1 MSDQPP
7 LEVYDQQGAAPTDLR
22 AARRP
27 RGDRAV
33 MPVADRLPP
42 NDIESE
48 QGVLGCIMLSPYD
61 CIYECITEFKDGP
74 KVFYDLRHQV
84 IYETLVEMSESLELI
99 DVITLQERLK
109 RKSQLESVGGIGYLA
124 ALPDVV
130 PSAANLKSYLTI
142 VNAKYRT
149 RRLISICT
157 DIVTNAYEWQ
167 GEVDALIDKSES
179 DFLAATRNQSAKIA
193 VQCMPAVQR
202 AVARMESYS
211 QNQGILT
218 GISTGFMDLDRM
230 TSGMKGGE
238 MIVIAARPSMGK
250 TSLAMNIA
258 ESVAVDQKLPVG
270 VFSLEMTED
279 QLIERAICS
288 RARVNIRNVRE
299 RFLAERDFP
308 KLTTSAGRIGAAPLY
323 IDDSSGLSIMEL
335 RARARRMWQL
345 YGIKLF
351 VIDYLQLMH
360 STARKAHNRQ
370 QEIGDIS
377 RGCKALAKDLNVPV
391 VVLAQLNRELE
402 KDKNRKPRLSDLR
415 ESGDIEQDGDLIG
428 LLYKPATE
436 DDDDGREQ
444 EAIPVNLLIA
454 KQRSGPCGDVFLTFL
469 KSYTRFES
477 AAKISADEI
486 PPSTAQWE
494 QQTNLIDNG
503 EPND

>member
-1 MSDQPP
+1 MTDEPP
-7 LEVYDQQGAAPTDLR
+7 IKAYDLQGLQS
-22 AARRP
+22 ARRL
-27 RGDRAV
+27 RGDRA
-33 MPVADRLPP
+33 MTPIEDRLPP
-42 NDIESE
+42 SDTEAELAILAC
-48 QGVLGCIMLSPYD
+48 VMLSPYD
-61 CIYECITEFKDGP
+61 CIYECITELKDGA
-74 KVFYDLRHQV
+74 KVFYDLKHQV
-84 IYETLVEMSESLELI
+84 IYETLVEMSDRLDAI
-99 DVITLQERLK
+99 DVITLREALI
-109 RKSQLESVGGIGYLA
+109 RKQKFEEVGGLEYIA
-124 ALPDVV
+124 SLPDRVA
-130 PSAANLKSYLTI
+130 SSANLKFYIKI
-142 VNAKYRT
+142 VLDKYRV
-149 RRLISICT
+149 RQLIRSCT
-157 DIVTNAYEWQ
+157 NIIANAYEWQ
-167 GEVDALIDKSES
+167 GEVDALVDQSES
-179 DFLAATRNQSAKIA
+179 DFLAATRNQSSKIA

-202 AVARMESYS
+202 AMTRMEAYS
-211 QNQGILT
+211 ENQGILT
-218 GISTGFMDLDRM
+218 GISTGFVDLDRM

-258 ESVAVDQKLPVG
+258 EAVAVDQKLPVG

-299 RFLAERDFP
+299 GFLAERDFP
-308 KLTTSAGRIGAAPLY
+308 KLTSSAGRIGAAPLY

-351 VIDYLQLMH
+351 VIDYLQLLH

-428 LLYKPATE
+428 LLYKPATD
-436 DDDDGREQ
+436 DDDDGTEK
-444 EAIPVNLLIA
+444 EATPVNLLIA
-454 KQRSGPCGDVFLTFL
+454 KQRSGPCGDVYLTFL
-469 KSYTRFES
+469 KPYTRFES
-477 AAKISADEI
+477 AAKISADDLPEQPPQRELI
-486 PPSTAQWE
+486 PLTE
-494 QQTNLIDNG
+494 L
-503 EPND
+503 PND

>member
-7 LEVYDQQGAAPTDLR
+7 LEAYDQQGVAPADLR
-22 AARRP
+22 SARRK
-27 RGDRAV
+27 RSANDARAISII
-33 MPVADRLPP
+33 DRLPP
-42 NDIESE
+42 NSPEAE

-61 CIYECITEFKDGP
+61 CIYECITEFKDGA
-74 KVFYDLRHQV
+74 KTFFDLRHQV
-84 IYETLVEMSESLELI
+84 IYEAIVEMSERLDAI
-99 DVITLQERLK
+99 DVITLQQRLK
-109 RKSQLESVGGIGYLA
+109 DKQQLENVGGIAYLA
-124 ALPDVV
+124 ALPDTV
-130 PSAANLKSYLTI
+130 PSVANLKFYATI
-142 VNAKYRT
+142 VLDKYRL
-149 RRLISICT
+149 RKLIAVCT
-157 DIVTNAYEWQ
+157 DIVGRIYEFD
-167 GEVDALIDKSES
+167 GEVDALIDECEA
-179 DFLAATRNQSAKIA
+179 DFLNSTRSQSAKIA

-202 AVARMESYS
+202 AMTRMEAYS
-211 QNQGILT
+211 ENQGILT
-218 GISTGFMDLDRM
+218 GISTGFVDLDRM

-258 ESVAVDQKLPVG
+258 EAVSVDQKLPVG

-288 RARVNIRNVRE
+288 RARVNIRNVRDG
-299 RFLAERDFP
+299 FLAERDFP
-308 KLTTSAGRIGAAPLY
+308 KLTSSAGRIGAAPLY

-345 YGIKLF
+345 YSIKLF
-351 VIDYLQLMH
+351 VIDYLQLLH

-428 LLYKPATE
+428 LLYKPATD
-436 DDDDGREQ
+436 DDDDGTEK
-444 EAIPVNLLIA
+444 EATPVNLLIA
-454 KQRSGPCGDVFLTFL
+454 KQRSGPCGDVYLTFL
-469 KSYTRFES
+469 KPYTRFES
-477 AAKISADEI
+477 ASKISPEDV
-486 PPSTAQWE
+486 P
-494 QQTNLIDNG
+494 
-503 EPND
+503 